1 MAHSQ
6 VAMAGDE
13 QRAKLIGFSEDGA
26 RSPPPV
32 FVGRDEAISDIL
44 RAADRVYER
53 WLENPRKPQRHAMTR
68 LIQGAPGA
76 GKSTLV
82 ERIQELAGQGA
93 APSGTRHLALFLS
106 ASELS
111 RPGDLE
117 ERISTQIPGGPLATA
132 AGAVV
137 QLASSLLVGSSRPAS
152 GAADKTEEAVRKVGE
167 KRLPGTILLMID
179 EAQQVSPNSAEANA
193 LRTLHQALHAVPI
206 LPVFAGLGHLR
217 GHLKQKGIEISRFAG
232 PECIHTIQGLSSNES
247 DSLLEGW
254 LEHFAVGASAK
265 DLALWRVAM
274 LRDTQG
280 WAMHTYHFLAP
291 LARALAD
298 ATAPRDLSAVDMGAV
313 RQAAAQRRLGHYAER
328 YEDEGSALARRPESV
343 ARLMARLRATGPQS
357 RSDLAQSLQAAF
369 DVRTDE
375 DEERWLRE
383 LMARGFLQP
392 VATRGGIAPPRYAC
406 PIPSLAS
413 YAVAAELPLHLEASA
428 GDPAAVEQVLRSD
441 PSAVGRIDAMGRTAL
456 HVAAEGRWDAVANVL
471 IEAGAD
477 AHAKD
482 AMGTTPARAWP
493 GHGWPAG
500 RAPAQRNARSP
511 HSP

>member
-1 MAHSQ
+1 M
-6 VAMAGDE
+6 AMANDE
-13 QRAKLIGFSEDGA
+13 QRARLIGFSEDGA

-44 RAADRVYER
+44 RAADRVHER

-117 ERISTQIPGGPLATA
+117 ERISTQIPGGVLATA
-132 AGAVV
+132 AGAFVK
-137 QLASSLLVGSSRPAS
+137 LASSLLIGSSRPAS

-167 KRLPGTILLMID
+167 KRFPGTILLMID
-179 EAQQVSPNSAEANA
+179 EAQQVAPNSAEANA
-193 LRTLHQALHAVPI
+193 LRTLHQALHSLPI

-217 GHLKQKGIEISRFAG
+217 GHLKQKGVEISRFAG
-232 PECIHTIQGLSSNES
+232 PECIHTIQGLSSKES
-247 DSLLEGW
+247 DALLESW
-254 LEHFAVGASAK
+254 LEHFEVGASAK
-265 DLALWRVAM
+265 DLTLWRVAM

-280 WAMHTYHFLAP
+280 WAMHTYDFLAP

-298 ATAPRDLSAVDMGAV
+298 APRPRNLSAVDMDAV
-313 RQAAAQRRLGHYAER
+313 RQAAAKRRLGHYAER
-328 YEDEGSALARRPESV
+328 YEDEGSALAKRPECV
-343 ARLMARLRATGPQS
+343 ARLMARLRVTGPQS
-357 RSDLAQSLQAAF
+357 RAGLAQSIQAAF

-375 DEERWLRE
+375 GEERWHRE

-392 VATRGGIAPPRYAC
+392 VSTRQGMGLPNYAC

-413 YAVAAELPLHLEASA
+413 YAAASELPLHLEASA
-428 GDPAAVEQVLRSD
+428 GDAAAVEEVLFGD
-441 PSAVGRIDAMGRTAL
+441 PSAISRIDAMGRTAL
-456 HVAAEGRWDAVANVL
+456 HVAAEGRWGAVADAL
-471 IEAGAD
+471 IRAGAD
-477 AHAKD
+477 PHAKD
-482 AMGTTPARAWP
+482 AMGATPAKTWP
-493 GHGWPAG
+493 GHGWLAG
-500 RAPAQRNARSP
+500 R
-511 HSP
+511 